1 MKRNTLLSFALT
13 IAFLPLVIATQ
24 AQQSKKNKPVQ
35 QEKLDRSI
43 RPKPGTAPQ
52 INIGK
57 YESFTLDNG
66 LKVFVVTNNKIPRV
80 SYSLIID
87 YTPVNAGPDAGL
99 SDITGDI
106 LRTGTKKYTKDQLD
120 EEIDFIG
127 ASIYTNSTGLY
138 ASGLTKNKEKLLDL
152 MSEILLNPVF
162 DTAELAKIRTRYL
175 SSLEA
180 ARTEPSAISERINSI
195 LLFGENHPY
204 GEIETEESINNINAE
219 KCKAFYE
226 TYFRPQLAYLA
237 VVGDITFEE
246 VKSDI
251 QKYFSTW
258 QKNDLSKKELSFPN
272 QPESKVIAIVDRP
285 EAVQTNLTVS
295 YPVNL
300 KPGTPDVVKA
310 VVTNTILGGGTFR
323 LYKNLR
329 ETNAFTYGAYSR
341 LSSDQYAGKFE
352 ASTEIRNSVTDS
364 ALIEILNEM
373 KRLREEVVPQDEL
386 SLAKNYIAG
395 NFALS
400 LENPQTVANFAINTA
415 RYDLP
420 ADYYPNYLKNLAA
433 VNADDVKAMA
443 TKYILPENNY
453 IVAVGK
459 ASEITPK
466 LQPFGRNNQIRF
478 YDFNGEQYDPNKKIK
493 EAPAG
498 LTAEA
503 INSSY
508 IAAIGGEK
516 ELSKIKD
523 ITLNATTSMQG
534 MTIGFDIYRK
544 APNKY
549 MMKVGAG
556 EMVFQQ
562 IVFDGENAL
571 MVSPMSG
578 ENKKLE
584 GPELEDMKFEA
595 QLNPELKYEELG
607 IKLNLEGIEQVGQI
621 EAYKITLT
629 KPSGKTSIRYFD
641 TKSNLLIKEISDQGT
656 IEYSDY
662 REVGKL
668 KFPYKMAQSGGGQ
681 SIDLNVIS
689 VKINSKLSDD
699 LFTIK

>member
-1 MKRNTLLSFALT
+1 MKRNTILSFALT
-13 IAFLPLVIATQ
+13 LAFLPMVIATQ
-24 AQQSKKNKPVQ
+24 AQQLKKSKPIQ

-43 RPKPGTAPQ
+43 RPKPGAAPQ

-66 LKVFVVTNNKIPRV
+66 LKVFVVSNNKIPRV

-87 YTPVNAGPDAGL
+87 YTPVNAGPDAGIA
-99 SDITGDI
+99 DITGDM

-127 ASIYTNSTGLY
+127 ASIYTNATGLY
-138 ASGLTKNKEKLLDL
+138 ASGLTKNKEKLLEL

-162 DTAELAKIRTRYL
+162 DTAELAKIQTRYL
-175 SSLEA
+175 SNLEA
-180 ARTEPSAISERINSI
+180 ASTEPSAISERINQV
-195 LLFGENHPY
+195 LLYGEQHPY
-204 GEIETEESINNINAE
+204 GEIETEKSINNISAD
-219 KCKAFYE
+219 KCREFYN
-226 TYFRPQLAYLA
+226 TFFRPQLAYLA

-246 VKSDI
+246 AKADI

-258 QKNDLSKKELSFPN
+258 QKSDLTKKELNFPK
-272 QPESKVIAIVDRP
+272 QPDSKIIAIVDRP
-285 EAVQTNLTVS
+285 DAVQTNLTVS

-300 KPGTPDVVKA
+300 KPGTPDVLKA

-352 ASTEIRNSVTDS
+352 ASTEVRNSVTDS
-364 ALIEILNEM
+364 ALNEILNEM
-373 KRLREEVVPQDEL
+373 KRIREEIVPLDEL

-400 LENPQTVANFAINTA
+400 LENPQTVANFAINAA
-415 RYDLP
+415 RYNMP
-420 ADYYPNYLKNLAA
+420 ADYYPNYLQNLAA
-433 VNADDVKAMA
+433 VNAEDVKTMA
-443 TKYILPENNY
+443 GKYILPENTY

-459 ASEITPK
+459 AAEIAPK
-466 LQPFGRNNQIRF
+466 LQPFGRNNQVRY
-478 YDFNGEQYDPNKKIK
+478 YDFNGEQYDPNKKLK

-498 LTAEA
+498 MTAEA
-503 INSSY
+503 VNSAY

-544 APNKY
+544 APDKY
-549 MMKVGAG
+549 MMKIGAG

-562 IVFDGENAL
+562 IVFDGTNAH
-571 MVSPMSG
+571 MVSPMGG
-578 ENKKLE
+578 ENKQLE
-584 GPELEDMKFEA
+584 GAELEDMKFEA

-607 IKLNLEGIEQVGQI
+607 IKLKLDGIEQIGQT
-621 EAYKITLT
+621 EAYKVTLT
-629 KPSGKTSIRYFD
+629 KPSGKTSTRYFE
-641 TKSNLLIKEISDQGT
+641 TKTNLLIKEVSDQGS